1 MGVNSFNE
9 MEKDALGEMMNISL
23 GASATA
29 MSTLLGA
36 SVNITTP
43 VVRILNRDQFEFKK
57 LEPAVG
63 VEIAYVEGLE
73 GSNIMMFS
81 RNDVRII
88 VSTLMGQE
96 IPEDQFELDEIN
108 RSAICEVMN
117 QMMGSSATAMSE
129 FLKMTVNIST
139 PISFEIEDEQSFKEK
154 YFPADEYMVVVAFT
168 LEIVGKLES
177 EFLNIMPQSL
187 AKRLLEPFAD
197 TLKSAEQAQKETVK
211 APSEEA
217 EKQSAEQNE
226 IPQKEIPAAVEAP
239 VQPEVQ
245 PQPEVQAQPVPP
257 VQPDQASM
265 PPYWNGMAPGGY
277 MPPYG
282 MQPAAD
288 PAFMQ
293 LLVQLQQSQASM
305 MEMMRTME
313 NKEKTREQKQPTGM
327 NIIRPSDSPQ
337 LEASGMGGEEEKAN
351 QEMLMR
357 VPLEISVEIGRT
369 KKLVKDILEFTQG
382 SLVVLDKMAGEQA
395 DLYVNGQ
402 CVARGDIVVV
412 EDNFGIRITEI
423 VACDLNQESL

>member
-282 MQPAAD
+282 M
-288 PAFMQ
+288 
-293 LLVQLQQSQASM
+293 
-305 MEMMRTME
+305 
-313 NKEKTREQKQPTGM
+313 
-327 NIIRPSDSPQ
+327 
-337 LEASGMGGEEEKAN
+337 
-351 QEMLMR
+351 
-357 VPLEISVEIGRT
+357 
-369 KKLVKDILEFTQG
+369 
-382 SLVVLDKMAGEQA
+382 
-395 DLYVNGQ
+395 
-402 CVARGDIVVV
+402 
-412 EDNFGIRITEI
+412 
-423 VACDLNQESL
+423 